1 LAKSGLAPT
10 GRKTVLLLATFGW
23 YLSDLATAPPSAKR
37 GSVMPFKAIAF
48 LAIVGLSVLLF
59 VAMRKD
65 NRADAAAGNC
75 YASAQGPSSPTICQ

>member
-1 LAKSGLAPT
+1 MSPVVA
-10 GRKTVLLLATFGW
+10 
-23 YLSDLATAPPSAKR
+23 DR
-37 GSVMPFKAIAF
+37 GAVMQFKAIAF
-48 LAIVGLSVLLF
+48 LVIVGLSVALF

>member
-1 LAKSGLAPT
+1 M
-10 GRKTVLLLATFGW
+10 R
-23 YLSDLATAPPSAKR
+23 
-37 GSVMPFKAIAF
+37 FKAIAF
-48 LAIVGLSVLLF
+48 VVIAGLSVLMF